1 METILVPGAIFVFI
15 LFVVGIVVL
24 WLVYFGAKAEKQTCY
39 VPTGEIKFV
48 VAGESCVKVLP
59 NLEGTGYYYDH
70 EKETIVLGEKPI
82 LYPPLSIMG
91 VYWVSS
97 MYPLEQIHVY
107 RFDWDK
113 LLRGDPKKGEETYI
127 VEHRSEYVNSLFFL
141 YAYPIY
147 AKGIELKGNLQININ
162 TLVTFR
168 VVKPKIPIFVFKGAW
183 LPLVSA
189 AVTGAIT
196 DFTREKT
203 LDDFRK
209 IEKEGDKTGFSEEI
223 MKINTKIIGVYGLA
237 VHKVD
242 FVGYELS
249 SKAKEVQDAT
259 TALEVE
265 RLIADA
271 AKEKA
276 RGIITIGNAHADA
289 LGARMERA
297 VKHTGGLAV
306 LEQEIQGNAIAT
318 FKGSF
323 LSIGGHQPAP
333 AVVVDPKKIIAP

>member
-1 METILVPGAIFVFI
+1 MFTLLGFVFLSI
-15 LFVVGIVVL
+15 LFIVGVVAA
-24 WLVYFGAKAEKQTCY
+24 WLIYFGAKAEKQTCY

-48 VAGESCVKVLP
+48 VAGESCIKVLP
-59 NLEGTGYYYDH
+59 NLEGTGYHYDCD
-70 EKETIVLGEKPI
+70 KEEIVLGEKPI
-82 LYPPLSIMG
+82 LSPPLSIMG
-91 VYWVSS
+91 VYWVSI

-147 AKGIELKGNLQININ
+147 AKGIELEGNLQININ

-168 VVKPKIPIFVFKGAW
+168 VVKPKIPIFAFKGAW

-196 DFTREKT
+196 DFTRNKT

-209 IEKEGDKTGFSEEI
+209 IEKEGGTTVFSEEI
-223 MKINTKIIGVYGLA
+223 MKLNANIIGVYGIA

-242 FVGYELS
+242 FIGYELS
-249 SKAKEVQDAT
+249 SQAQEVRDAT
-259 TALEVE
+259 TAVEVAK
-265 RLIADA
+265 LTADA
-271 AKEKA
+271 AKKKA
-276 RGIITIGNAHADA
+276 EEITTIGNAHADA
-289 LGARMERA
+289 LGARLERA
-297 VKHTGGLAV
+297 AKYPGGLAV
-306 LEQEIQGNAIAT
+306 LEQQIQGDAIAT

-323 LSIGGHQPAP
+323 LSISGHQPAP
-333 AVVVDPKKIIAP
+333 AIVVDSKKIITP